1 MTDIKDIEQRAK
13 DMIERCQREKARRE
27 HAELA
32 DKVFREP
39 ERRAIQKA
47 NREKEE
53 AERLKQ
59 LEERWSPRLEKAMQ
73 RAEQEKKKYDDKIMN
88 LLK

>member
-1 MTDIKDIEQRAK
+1 MTDIEQRAQK
-13 DMIERCQREKARRE
+13 FLDDIQRRKNKR
-27 HAELA
+27 LA

-39 ERRAIQKA
+39 ERRAIQNK

-59 LEERWSPRLEKAMQ
+59 TEKLWNPYLEKAMH
-73 RAEQEKKKYDDKIMN
+73 RVEKEQQEREKLMN
-88 LLK
+88 RFRS

>member
-13 DMIERCQREKARRE
+13 DMIEQCQCRKVQRENK
-27 HAELA
+27 ELA
-32 DKVFREP
+32 DKIFREP
-39 ERRAIQKA
+39 KRRAEQKEM
-47 NREKEE
+47 REREE

-59 LEERWSPRLEKAMQ
+59 LEERWGSRIEKAMQ
-73 RAEQEKKKYDDKIMN
+73 HVEQEKKKYDDKIMS